1 MNPHPHA
8 VMLGIFA
15 ALFLL
20 PGVLLVLRPPTS
32 GVFRRKRPRYLGV
45 ALICVF
51 GAGALN
57 AIPRL
62 LDLSPDMVLAA
73 SIAGAVSMLVGCL
86 FSYLASRPG
95 APTGNP
101 TGEKV
106 EPSTP

>member
-1 MNPHPHA
+1 MNPNPHA
-8 VMLGIFA
+8 VALGIFA

-45 ALICVF
+45 ALLCVF

-62 LDLSPDMVLAA
+62 LNLSYEAVFAA
-73 SIAGAVSMLVGCL
+73 STAGAVSMLVGCL

-95 APTGNP
+95 VLDGNP
-101 TGEKV
+101 TGERV
-106 EPSTP
+106 GPSTP